1 MPAIP
6 SWLLEPLWD
15 QFAAL
20 LPDRPV
26 YDPAHPLGC
35 HQPRIADRIIF
46 EKLIQVL
53 RFGCSY
59 ASIADCTCGATTIR
73 ERRNEWIKAGIFGKL
88 KQIARE
94 SYDRIVGLV
103 LEDLAVDGCITK
115 APGGGDC
122 AGRSPADR
130 GKLGMKRSLMVEG
143 KGIPLGRVLAPAN
156 RHDSPLL
163 VVTLD
168 NSITLSAATQRLKA
182 LQALL
187 SRHIAAISG
196 CLASSRR
203 GNAALRSPTSA
214 DAPEQPVLDVRNQ
227 PDSHRPRRT
236 ERRIGATRRGDST
249 TLGHRSRCPCQHARW
264 AAGRSCPDRSDVAR
278 YTGHP
283 AWLAASRRADSC
295 C

>member
-20 LPDRPV
+20 LPGRPV

-35 HQPRIADRIIF
+35 HKPRIADRIIF

-73 ERRNEWIKAGIFGKL
+73 ERRDEWIKAGIFGKL

-103 LEDLAVDGCITK
+103 LEDLAVDGCIAK

-168 NSITLSAATQRLKA
+168 KLDDPVRSNAEAQSPAGAAQPAHRCHLGMPRVTRQRERSTQKPDECRRARTAGSGCPQPAGQSSSAAYRTA
-182 LQALL
+182 D
-187 SRHIAAISG
+187 
-196 CLASSRR
+196 RR
-203 GNAALRSPTSA
+203 
-214 DAPEQPVLDVRNQ
+214 D
-227 PDSHRPRRT
+227 
-236 ERRIGATRRGDST
+236 
-249 TLGHRSRCPCQHARW
+249 
-264 AAGRSCPDRSDVAR
+264 
-278 YTGHP
+278 
-283 AWLAASRRADSC
+283 
-295 C
+295 